1 MKPRFGRSR
10 AGHKR
15 RGSLRAALAAG
26 CLVLATGAAR
36 AQDQTQPQPQ
46 PPPEPAPAEPPDPYE
61 GRLLR
66 EVRLLK
72 PAPDTPDG
80 LGPVSPRADQFGR
93 NQIRSEPGRPYRR
106 STVVEDVGRLS
117 RIGRFRTVDSLIE
130 SRTDGTVVL
139 TFVVQEQAIVE
150 DVQCVGNRLLTD
162 QQLLAEAD
170 ILIGTPVD
178 PAQIDRAAR
187 RIEDLYR
194 AEGYSLARVNADA
207 AALEETGVLILRIRE
222 GDRIKVTDIRFEGN
236 ASFTA
241 RELKTAIRSRAAFPI
256 LETGPLDNDALAE
269 DAASLVAFYR
279 DRGYLD
285 ARADR
290 RVQLSPDNREAI
302 VTFLVEEGPVYTL
315 RAVRVRYTD
324 DATVERYMLDVLKDP
339 GAKLKYVTPE
349 QARLVGA
356 GVYDEAQVS
365 GLMEVK
371 PGDVYGVRKI
381 EQSVRAVAE
390 AYGRMGY
397 TDARVEMRR
406 ELRELER
413 PEVDI
418 VLFIIEGKRYRTG
431 EITIQGN
438 DITREPVIARH
449 VQVRPGRPLDMTA
462 IEDTRLR
469 LSQTRLFDP
478 EPGKTTVTVQPP
490 EGDLRPVLVEI
501 GETNTGA
508 INFGVGVNSDAGV
521 LGTLSIR
528 QQNFDLFNFPTSW
541 SEVFGG
547 GAFRGGGQD
556 FDITLQPGDR
566 TQDYSIGLTEPYFLE
581 SDYSLGGRASYQT
594 RIYDDY
600 DVHKYGGR
608 VELARRFG
616 SRLRAG
622 LVFRNEWAEL
632 TDIDAD
638 APVDFFDAE
647 DRRLIS
653 GLALAFSR
661 STTDRPI
668 VPTRGTRLSGSVEQ
682 VGILDDEV
690 TFTRFSADYSAYFTL
705 NESFEGLR
713 TVLAV
718 NLKADW
724 IPQEPDD
731 VPTYERF
738 HLGGRTLRGLE
749 FRTVSPRSVQQNGLP
764 SDDPVG
770 GLFSFFAGAEVQI
783 PVHPIVGFAVFVDTG
798 TVLND
803 PGFEDYRVTGGV
815 GLRLS
820 VPVLTQIPLA
830 FDFGFPLLKADQDE
844 PRLFTFSLDIPF

>member
-1 MKPRFGRSR
+1 MNTPPGRSTGER
-10 AGHKR
+10 R
-15 RGSLRAALAAG
+15 RGRRLRAALTAG
-26 CLVLATGAAR
+26 CLTLAPATTH
-36 AQDQTQPQPQ
+36 AQDA
-46 PPPEPAPAEPPDPYE
+46 PPPAPEPAPADPTDPTDPHE

-66 EVRLLK
+66 EVRLLR
-72 PAPDTPDG
+72 PVPGAAEG
-80 LGPVSPRADQFGR
+80 LGPVSTRAEQFGR

-106 STVVEDVGRLS
+106 QTVVEDVGRLS

-130 SRTDGTVVL
+130 PRADGTLIL
-139 TFVVQEQAIVE
+139 TFVVEEQAIVE

-178 PAQIDRAAR
+178 PAQIERAAR

-194 AEGYSLARVNADA
+194 DEGYSLARVNADA
-207 AALEETGVLILRIRE
+207 DALEDTGVLILRVRE
-222 GDRIKVTDIRFEGN
+222 GDRVKVTDIRFEGN
-236 ASFTA
+236 TAFTP
-241 RELKTAIRSRAAFPI
+241 RELKTAIRSRVAFPI

-269 DAASLVAFYR
+269 DAASIVAFYR

-315 RAVRVRYTD
+315 RGVRVRYTD
-324 DATVERYMLDVLKDP
+324 RTTVERYMLDVLNDP
-339 GAKLKYVTPE
+339 GAKLRHVTPE

-356 GVYDEAQVS
+356 GVYDEAQVA

-381 EQSVRAVAE
+381 EQSVRAIAE

-397 TDARVEMRR
+397 KDARVELRR

-418 VLFIIEGKRYRTG
+418 ILFVVEGKPFKTG
-431 EITIQGN
+431 EIIIQGN
-438 DITREPVIARH
+438 EITRNAVIARQ

-469 LSQTRLFDP
+469 LQQTRLFDP
-478 EPGKTTVTVQPP
+478 QPGKITVTPQPP
-490 EGDLRPVLVEI
+490 VDGHSDVLIEVA
-501 GETNTGA
+501 ETNTGS

-521 LGTLSIR
+521 IGTLSLR
-528 QQNFDLFNFPTSW
+528 QQNFDLFNIPTSW
-541 SEVFGG
+541 DEVFGG
-547 GAFRGGGQD
+547 GAFRGAGQS

-566 TQDYSIGLTEPYFLE
+566 SQEYSVGLTEPYFLE
-581 SDYSLGGRASYQT
+581 SDYSLSGRAFYQS
-594 RIYDDY
+594 RIFEDY
-600 DVHKYGGR
+600 DVQKFGGR
-608 VELARRFG
+608 FELARRFG

-622 LVFRNEWAEL
+622 ITFRNEWAQL

-638 APVDFFDAE
+638 APVDFFDVE

-653 GLALAFSR
+653 GLGLALSR

-668 VPTRGTRLSGSVEQ
+668 VPSRGTRLSGSVEQ
-682 VGILDDEV
+682 VGILDNEV

-713 TVLAV
+713 TILAL

-724 IPQEPDD
+724 IPQDPDD

-738 HLGGRTLRGLE
+738 SLGGRTLRGLD

-770 GLFSFFAGAEVQI
+770 GLFSFFAGAEVQV
-783 PVHPIVGFAVFVDTG
+783 PLHEVVGLALFVDTG

-803 PGFEDYRVTGGV
+803 PGFDDYRVTAGL

-820 VPVLTQIPLA
+820 VPALTQIPLA
-830 FDFGFPLLKADQDE
+830 FDFGFPLLKADQDDE
-844 PRLFTFSLDIPF
+844 LLFTFSLDIPY